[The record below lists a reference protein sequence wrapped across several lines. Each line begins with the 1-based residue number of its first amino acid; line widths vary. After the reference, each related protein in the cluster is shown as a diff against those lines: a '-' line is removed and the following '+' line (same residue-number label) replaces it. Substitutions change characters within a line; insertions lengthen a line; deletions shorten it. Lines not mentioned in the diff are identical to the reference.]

1 MSLDEKET
9 NNQFYIDDIDLTIDG
24 PITNYSDLPSL
35 KLALNSLEI
44 RLSRIERALALSK
57 GRVFKAT
64 PLLSLI
70 YIDKLAKRRIDHI
83 YENWI
88 SYMNYLARYN
98 LNGVTISHT
107 FWHIDSFI
115 FENFFSNYFTSYN
128 FTISFVPL
136 SLSAPLDTQYRN
148 ERNFLDIL
156 RRTVEKTRNPDYTL
170 IRPNEKEYITAAI
183 VNNTIYVIYFPA
195 ELKDIIGKEQPGI
208 IDDKTVNLQSYHHY
222 PSLSKNIV
230 EDRNIVGIKTGE
242 NNQIEPVEK
251 GVLFMGS
258 GGILYNTIV
267 NASLIDKFDQNFYSM
282 GATQLNVSMILY
294 HAMLHLKTRLT
305 SQNANTENFHDRSF
319 INEFVN
325 FTPSVLYGHFTLPE
339 LTLNL

>member
-1 MSLDEKET
+1 MSLDEKEI
-9 NNQFYIDDIDLTIDG
+9 NKEHYIEDIDLTIDS
-24 PITNYSDLPSL
+24 PISKCSDLPSL
-35 KLALNSLEI
+35 KLALNSLEM
-44 RLSRIERALALSK
+44 RLSRIERALASSK

-70 YIDKLAKRRIDHI
+70 YIDKLAKRRIDSI

-98 LNGVTISHT
+98 LNGVTISQT
-107 FWHIDSFI
+107 FWNIDSFI
-115 FENFFSNYFTSYN
+115 FENFFRNYFTSYN
-128 FTISFVPL
+128 FNISFVPL
-136 SLSAPLDTQYRN
+136 SSSAPLDSQYRN
-148 ERNFLDIL
+148 EGNFLDIL
-156 RRTVEKTRNPDYTL
+156 RRAIEQTRNPDYTL
-170 IRPNEKEYITAAI
+170 IRPKEKEYITDAI
-183 VNNTIYVIYFPA
+183 VNNTVYILYFPA
-195 ELKDIIGKEQPGI
+195 ELKNIIHKEQPGI
-208 IDDKTVNLQSYHHY
+208 IDDNKVDIQLYHHY

-230 EDRNIVGIKTGE
+230 EDRNIVGIKTGQ

-267 NASLIDKFDQNFYSM
+267 NANLINNFDQNYHSM

-305 SQNANTENFHDRSF
+305 NRNSTEHFHDRSF

-325 FTPSVLYGHFTLPE
+325 FTPSVLYGHFTLPN
-339 LTLNL
+339 LTL